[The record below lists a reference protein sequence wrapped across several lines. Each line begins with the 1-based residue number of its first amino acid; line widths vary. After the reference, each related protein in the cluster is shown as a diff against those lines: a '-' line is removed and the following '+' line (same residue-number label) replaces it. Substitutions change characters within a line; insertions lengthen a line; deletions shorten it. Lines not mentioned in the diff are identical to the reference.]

1 MDNDEAL
8 LIPPPFFLV
17 PPKTPSVINGNAI
30 DAALGSEL
38 LSSCPRP
45 RTPPSP
51 FASYFRG
58 GGRGR
63 SPFSS
68 PFLPL
73 PDPFPSPDS
82 RPNEL
87 AGASD
92 LRDDDYDYDAKFNR
106 RSRAASS
113 PAGRRIPTA
122 WRSSHHRPV
131 PPSSYPSP
139 DRDRRAR
146 RSRRWTTMTAA
157 EDDIAT
163 SGRRDA
169 FDTVS

>member
-1 MDNDEAL
+1 MPRGRNIDEDIDNDEAL
-8 LIPPPFFLV
+8 LLPPSFFLM

-30 DAALGSEL
+30 DATLGSKL
-38 LSSCPRP
+38 LIDPTTRCQTSSSPRP

-73 PDPFPSPDS
+73 PDPFPSSDS
-82 RPNEL
+82 RPNAL

-92 LRDDDYDYDAKFNR
+92 LRDDDYDYDATFNR
-106 RSRAASS
+106 RSLAASS
-113 PAGRRIPTA
+113 P
-122 WRSSHHRPV
+122 
-131 PPSSYPSP
+131 
-139 DRDRRAR
+139 
-146 RSRRWTTMTAA
+146 
-157 EDDIAT
+157 
-163 SGRRDA
+163 SG
-169 FDTVS
+169 